1 MAQSFKAAH
10 LTLFLFA
17 AIALGERGS
26 VSASDLMARQSP
38 SVSLQ
43 TSEDPRNDY
52 TSPATE
58 HLGDILR

>member
-1 MAQSFKAAH
+1 AAH

-26 VSASDLMARQSP
+26 LVFASDLMARQSP

-43 TSEDPRNDY
+43 TSEDPCNNY